1 MRFQIYRATL
11 YSFLKSHPSIPSAAF
26 SAAKHQCISS
36 ALTARDLI
44 RIHRAKW
51 RRLEHLPL
59 GYIQPI
65 TVSLFTLL
73 EDLET
78 VASRQAF
85 IDLVVLARSMARR
98 CQLAR
103 GILRLVQ
110 LTARQEKI
118 TLPEEVRAIL
128 QDFEVEWYRG
138 RDAHKFSS
146 YYPNFAVS
154 FRGAWKTGIGN
165 SGAKGDQEEETR
177 RSHGAGGRERS
188 AELDLFLKK
197 WDWLSLDESEARRS

>member
-1 MRFQIYRATL
+1 MRFQVYRATL
-11 YSFLKSHPSIPSAAF
+11 YSFLKSHPSVPSAAF
-26 SAAKHQCISS
+26 SAAKHHCISS
-36 ALTARDLI
+36 VLTVRDLI
-44 RIHRAKW
+44 HVHRAKW
-51 RRLEHLPL
+51 PRLEHLPL
-59 GYIQPI
+59 EYTQVI

-78 VASRQAF
+78 VLSRQAF
-85 IDLVVLARSMARR
+85 VDLVVLARSMARR

-103 GILRLVQ
+103 GMLRLIQ

-138 RDAHKFSS
+138 RDVDKFSS
-146 YYPNFAVS
+146 YYPNFVVS
-154 FRGAWKTGIGN
+154 FRGAWRADIGN
-165 SGAKGDQEEETR
+165 SGTTGDQEEERWRIHGTR
-177 RSHGAGGRERS
+177 GRERG

-197 WDWLSLDESEARRS
+197 WDWLSLDESEGRRS